1 MTRQREDIVL
11 TASFTVVAAVAAVMS
26 AGLSPVARRAPLVVA
41 VPTLALL
48 ALELG
53 SQLSNARA
61 GRRLRELRAPGIGS
75 YVVKGKPHEETP
87 HPDDR
92 TERRRELAFLGWAC
106 VLLALSSALGM
117 AIGLSLF
124 VLLYLRLQSGERWP
138 VAAGV
143 AACAWGVLYGVLAL
157 ALRINLFEGYVMRWI
172 DRR

>member
-26 AGLSPVARRAPLVVA
+26 AGLSPVARRV
-41 VPTLALL
+41 
-48 ALELG
+48 
-53 SQLSNARA
+53 
-61 GRRLRELRAPGIGS
+61 RELRAPGIGN

-92 TERRRELAFLGWAC
+92 AERRRELAFLGWAC